1 MCTGVYL
8 CVLMQLRVLRAL
20 QVKGRTLLVGAAG
33 CSSDELLALSEASAA
48 STALWRAKRQ
58 MKKAEAAAKR
68 EGAPRK

>member
-1 MCTGVYL
+1 ML
-8 CVLMQLRVLRAL
+8 CVLCVLYVCVCVL
-20 QVKGRTLLVGAAG
+20 QVKGRTLLVCA
-33 CSSDELLALSEASAA
+33 SSCNAEELLALSEASAA